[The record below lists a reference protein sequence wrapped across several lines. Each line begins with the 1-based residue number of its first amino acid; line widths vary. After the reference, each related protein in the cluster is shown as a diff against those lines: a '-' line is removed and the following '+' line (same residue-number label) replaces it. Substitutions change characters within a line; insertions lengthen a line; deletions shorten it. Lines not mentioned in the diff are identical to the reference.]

1 MIDSRAF
8 WSKYFSVQN
17 QKGKSTVII
26 QGDCQLLHSQQLWWS
41 GVGQVIGG
49 QRGQQVRVVSE
60 LHCRFFFLSSLHCRF
75 GNIFLCL
82 YNNSL
87 LVVVPT
93 GCANLSDL
101 GTEIYIVCLH
111 CASEFRLYPCSYFC
125 SVTLTIHLGTLS
137 FKWSTEPH
145 LLRLLV
151 SQIQVLILSIPSQL
165 CNYSDAFCL
174 GVKF

>member
-1 MIDSRAF
+1 MSISPLATVVVEWGGIGHRWAKRTTGTCGVRATL
-8 WSKYFSVQN
+8 S
-17 QKGKSTVII
+17 
-26 QGDCQLLHSQQLWWS
+26 
-41 GVGQVIGG
+41 
-49 QRGQQVRVVSE
+49 
-60 LHCRFFFLSSLHCRF
+60 FFFFELSTSLHCRF

>member
-1 MIDSRAF
+1 M
-8 WSKYFSVQN
+8 W
-17 QKGKSTVII
+17 
-26 QGDCQLLHSQQLWWS
+26 CQSY
-41 GVGQVIGG
+41 I
-49 QRGQQVRVVSE
+49 VV
-60 LHCRFFFLSSLHCRF
+60 FFFLSSLQVF
-75 GNIFLCL
+75 IVVLENIFLCL

>member
-1 MIDSRAF
+1 MEWGGIGHRWAKRTTGTCGVRA
-8 WSKYFSVQN
+8 
-17 QKGKSTVII
+17 T
-26 QGDCQLLHSQQLWWS
+26 
-41 GVGQVIGG
+41 
-49 QRGQQVRVVSE
+49 
-60 LHCRFFFLSSLHCRF
+60 LSFRKL
-75 GNIFLCL
+75 IFMFI

-101 GTEIYIVCLH
+101 GTEIYIVFLH

-174 GVKF
+174 VVKF